1 MTMELGGSDVGL
13 VATGHWA
20 ERPAH
25 MKEEASHA
33 SRECRKEFV
42 LKLVF
47 IVWLVLLMTYV
58 SGPAKGS
65 WARLLAWEKV
75 RMRRGQKNWGMQ
87 ECLVKIQIMRDTH
100 G

>member
-1 MTMELGGSDVGL
+1 MTIELGGSDDGA
-13 VATGHWA
+13 VASGHWA
-20 ERPAH
+20 VRPEQ
-25 MKEEASHA
+25 MRVEVSQA
-33 SRECRKEFV
+33 SRACRKEFV

-87 ECLVKIQIMRDTH
+87 ECLVKIQIMQNRKV
-100 G
+100 